1 MPLTFES
8 ALVDAGI
15 DPKTVR
21 LLRHVDSKAD
31 YGRTPYEL
39 FRNDRAKFELYQSHQ
54 NCKRRP
60 HLKADHWASFVGTP
74 DMRTLFCE
82 LYASRYVGVGDSAR
96 LKEAWIDEHA
106 RWRERDLS
114 AKAVSHRG
122 CRSGIETSGTLE
134 ALDSI
139 IVPGTHSRSH
149 ATNL

>member
-1 MPLTFES
+1 MLRNF
-8 ALVDAGI
+8 DAAGGLSPSTI
-15 DPKTVR
+15 
-21 LLRHVDSKAD
+21 
-31 YGRTPYEL
+31 
-39 FRNDRAKFELYQSHQ
+39 
-54 NCKRRP
+54 
-60 HLKADHWASFVGTP
+60 
-74 DMRTLFCE
+74 
-82 LYASRYVGVGDSAR
+82 AR

-139 IVPGTHSRSH
+139 IVPGTHSRSQ